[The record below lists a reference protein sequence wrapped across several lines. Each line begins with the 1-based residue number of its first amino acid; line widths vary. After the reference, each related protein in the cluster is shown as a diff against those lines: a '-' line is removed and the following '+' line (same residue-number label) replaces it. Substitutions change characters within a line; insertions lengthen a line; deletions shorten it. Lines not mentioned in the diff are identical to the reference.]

1 MDFVVRVFQECPS
14 RATQGFQQHSFYNTA
29 SRAANQ
35 QVVGND
41 AAQTKRSTN
50 ERNTQT
56 TRHTPLPS
64 RRPSRREVVVLR
76 PGRAADSKPVGSWAT
91 QRPSAQLARPRLP
104 THAEA

>member
-56 TRHTPLPS
+56 TRHTPLL
-64 RRPSRREVVVLR
+64 SRREVVVFR
-76 PGRAADSKPVGSWAT
+76 PRRTADSKPEGSWAT
-91 QRPSAQLARPRLP
+91 QRPGAQLARPRLP